1 MGLNS
6 FTNEENLDYIDYM
19 FENYKN
25 IDGVFAT
32 DNIATLVVKEA
43 MKRGKKIPDDLKV
56 VGYDGTKNSELFNPI
71 LTTIKQP
78 IKEICIDAVDKL
90 IKLIDGEWI
99 EEKEINHTITLIKGE
114 TT

>member
-1 MGLNS
+1 MIENNINFKTIEMGLNS

-43 MKRGKKIPDDLKV
+43 MKRGKKFQMI
-56 VGYDGTKNSELFNPI
+56 
-71 LTTIKQP
+71 
-78 IKEICIDAVDKL
+78 
-90 IKLIDGEWI
+90 
-99 EEKEINHTITLIKGE
+99 
-114 TT
+114 